1 MASCRPCDVQ
11 FEVLKHWN
19 RVGGVP
25 FRKPFFSFL
34 WKIQQ
39 NQKYLHPELVICAL
53 RKIKFSFRA
62 PNLFFARNFPHH

>member
-34 WKIQQ
+34 FSGKF
-39 NQKYLHPELVICAL
+39 N
-53 RKIKFSFRA
+53 KIKSIYTL
-62 PNLFFARNFPHH
+62 N